1 MPTARECVCRC
12 NIIEINDKRLS
23 STLVKCITSGV
34 CLNVSVLQVAYHIF
48 QIQYGAKAHHGPL
61 HDQLRHIAYRQL
73 TSWCGK
79 KLGKRFRVVLPSCAV
94 TLIRQTFASSGGQ
107 YVVFKL

>member
-1 MPTARECVCRC
+1 MSNNYKFFTATFMYVF
-12 NIIEINDKRLS
+12 
-23 STLVKCITSGV
+23 CICS
-34 CLNVSVLQVAYHIF
+34 
-48 QIQYGAKAHHGPL
+48 
-61 HDQLRHIAYRQL
+61 QLRHIAYRQL